1 MKNARGGW
9 LWLAAGAA
17 VVSVGAAFVACS
29 GSSNG
34 TSIGVDASEEET
46 PPGPDAA
53 GTPDSTVSEPDG
65 NGTHPGTMD
74 AVADV
79 APDQATS
86 DGGGTDASD
95 GGAMDASE
103 GGGSCTPFDASGL
116 DEASVAAGFNAVW
129 TVYRCFGCHQNAS
142 QHVDDAGN
150 GIVLSGN
157 NNGFGDSGMV
167 FPPNLTN
174 DPSTGIGCYTD
185 DQVVNAILSGSDP
198 TGGTLC
204 PSMPKWGNAIGRA
217 GTPMD
222 AGTAKEIVDFLRSL
236 PPVVNHTTDTTCSTP
251 DAGSSDAGDAGSS
264 DAADGG
270 G

>member
-1 MKNARGGW
+1 MKKAQGGW

-17 VVSVGAAFVACS
+17 AVSAGVAFVACS
-29 GSSNG
+29 GSSSNG
-34 TSIGVDASEEET
+34 TPIGADASEEET
-46 PPGPDAA
+46 PPGPDAT
-53 GTPDSTVSEPDG
+53 GTPDSTVSAPDG
-65 NGTHPGTMD
+65 NGTHPGTTD
-74 AVADV
+74 AIADV
-79 APDQATS
+79 ASDQAAS
-86 DGGGTDASD
+86 DGGATDASD
-95 GGAMDASE
+95 GGR
-103 GGGSCTPFDASGL
+103 SCTPFDASGL
-116 DEASVAAGFNAVW
+116 DDASVAAGFNAVW
-129 TVYRCFGCHQNAS
+129 TVYRCYGCHQKAS
-142 QHVDDAGN
+142 QHVDDAGG

-157 NNGFGDSGMV
+157 NNGIGDSGMV

-174 DPSTGIGCYTD
+174 DPTTGIGCYTD

-204 PSMPKWGNAIGRA
+204 PSMPRWGNAIGRA

-236 PPVVNHTTDTTCSTP
+236 PPVVNETTDTTCVTP

-264 DAADGG
+264 DAGDGG